1 MDGRHPPQSV
11 NMDSLLQDLRFGFRM
26 LLKARGFTVAC
37 VLTLTLGIGCATT
50 MFSLFEG
57 PILNRPPVRDLDRI
71 ANVWAVNDQTGTDR
85 GLLSVPNFLDVRS
98 RNTAFEEVAALA
110 ASDKV
115 LMATG
120 EPHRVAA
127 LMVSANFFH
136 LLGTSPKLGRVFTQ
150 DEEQP
155 GAPSVA
161 VISYA
166 MWRANFGGRPDVLG
180 QKIRFSNDAY
190 TVIGVMPESFWF
202 QSTVTEVWMPLT
214 LDSSANRAEGTVMV
228 VGRMKMGVTGE
239 RANAEMEVLGRALSL
254 QFPSANREMGM
265 RAVTYESEMSKK
277 TGLSLVF
284 GIGPSILVL
293 LIGCANITTLLL
305 ARGFARQSEFAT
317 RAALGA
323 SRSRIVRQLLSEYLL
338 IAVTGGFVGLLAAYG
353 GVAALRRAFQSV
365 QPHLAATLSLN
376 GHALAFGMLAALLI
390 PLMFGLIPA
399 MRVTKGTLND
409 ALRQTSTTTGAQVS
423 LKRLPLVVLEI
434 AMSMTLLI
442 VTASVV
448 STMSSIERITPPGI
462 DTSKVIIFTI
472 TPTSPGS
479 KLDRLSAELSSA
491 SGVEAV
497 GFTSGFPLASSRSDL
512 HPLSVRHDG
521 ANFEA
526 SAVQLNVD
534 RGFFNVLRLP
544 TLQGELAPNRLAGA
558 VVSESFA
565 RRYDIAL
572 GLQIRIGDNPWVIVT
587 AVVPDWLTDA
597 RSGES
602 LPTVYFPLS
611 KTDSASHVVVLAEGG
626 PAAIPAVKRSVLAW
640 NPDQPVDDCMTVA
653 QSIKKEFAESNL
665 VVRLIASF
673 TIIALALACI
683 GIYGVMNYSVTRR
696 TREMGIRMALG
707 AAPSQIFKLVLKEA
721 TILMVV
727 GLGAGWLLGVGA
739 GHLIAHELVVAPSDP
754 LTAIVC
760 SAMILITGLAASFI
774 PARRAARVNPM
785 VALRFE

>member
-1 MDGRHPPQSV
+1 
-11 NMDSLLQDLRFGFRM
+11 M
-26 LLKARGFTVAC
+26 LLKARGFTAAC
-37 VLTLTLGIGCATT
+37 VLTLALGIGCATT

-57 PILNRPPVRDLDRI
+57 PILNRPPVRDLGRI
-71 ANVWAVNDQTGTDR
+71 ANVWAINDQTGTDR
-85 GLLSVPNFLDVRS
+85 GLFSVPNFLDLRS
-98 RNTAFEEVAALA
+98 RNTTFEEVAALA
-110 ASDKV
+110 GSDRV
-115 LMATG
+115 LMGTG
-120 EPHRVAA
+120 EPHRVAV

-136 LLGTSPKLGRVFTQ
+136 MLGATPKLGRVFTQ
-150 DEEQP
+150 DEEQS
-155 GAPSVA
+155 GAQTVA
-161 VISYA
+161 VISFA
-166 MWRANFGGRPDVLG
+166 MWRTNFGGRSDVLG
-180 QKIRFSNDAY
+180 QKIRFNNDPY

-202 QSTVTEVWMPLT
+202 QSQRNEVWMPLT
-214 LDSSANRAEGTVMV
+214 LDASANRAEGTVTV
-228 VGRMKMGVTGE
+228 VGRMKKGVTGE
-239 RANAEMEVLGRALSL
+239 RANAEIGVLGRALSL
-254 QFPSANREMGM
+254 QFPSANRGMGM
-265 RAVTYESEMSKK
+265 RAVTYESEMNKK

-338 IAVTGGFVGLLAAYG
+338 IAISGGFVGLLAAYG

-390 PLMFGLIPA
+390 PLTFGLIPA
-399 MRVTKGTLND
+399 VRVTKATLNN
-409 ALRQTSTTTGAQVS
+409 ALRQTSTTTGAQIS

-448 STMSSIERITPPGI
+448 RTMSSIERIMPPRI
-462 DTSKVIIFTI
+462 DANKVITFTI
-472 TPTSPGS
+472 TPTPTGS
-479 KLDRLSAELSSA
+479 KLDRLSVDLSSV
-491 SGVEAV
+491 SGLEAV
-497 GFTSGFPLASSRSDL
+497 GFTSGFPLASSRTDL
-512 HPLSVRHDG
+512 HPLSARHEG
-521 ANFEA
+521 TNFQV

-544 TLQGELAPNRLAGA
+544 ALQGELAPDRLAGV

-565 RRYDIAL
+565 RHYGSAL
-572 GLQIRIGDNPWVIVT
+572 GLQIRAGENPWGMVT

-597 RSGES
+597 RSGDS

-611 KTDSASHVVVLAEGG
+611 KTDTASHVVVWAEGG
-626 PAAIPAVKRSVLAW
+626 PAAIPALKRSVLAW
-640 NPDQPVDDCMTVA
+640 NPDQPLNDCMTVA
-653 QSIKKEFAESNL
+653 QSIKKEFAESDL
-665 VVRLIASF
+665 VVKLIASF

-683 GIYGVMNYSVTRR
+683 GVYGIMSYSVTRR

-721 TILMVV
+721 SILMFV
-727 GLGAGWLLGVGA
+727 GLGTGWLLGVGA

-754 LTAIVC
+754 LTAIAC

-785 VALRFE
+785 IALRFE

>member
-1 MDGRHPPQSV
+1 M

-26 LLKARGFTVAC
+26 LLNARGFTVTC
-37 VLTLTLGIGCATT
+37 VLTLALGIGCATT

-57 PILNRPPVRDLDRI
+57 PILNRPPVRDLERI
-71 ANVWAVNDQTGTDR
+71 ANVWVVNEQTGTDR
-85 GLLSVPNFLDVRS
+85 GLISIPNFLDLRS
-98 RNTAFEEVAALA
+98 RNTAFEEIAALA
-110 ASDKV
+110 GSDKV
-115 LMATG
+115 LVATG

-127 LMVSANFFH
+127 LIVSANFFH
-136 LLGTSPKLGRVFTQ
+136 MLGASPKLGRVFTQ

-155 GAPSVA
+155 GASSVA

-166 MWRANFGGRPDVLG
+166 MWRTNFGGRPDVLG
-180 QKIRFSNDAY
+180 QQIRFSNDAY

-202 QSTVTEVWMPLT
+202 QSQGNEVWMPLT
-214 LDSSANRAEGTVMV
+214 LDASANRAEGTVMV
-228 VGRMKMGVTGE
+228 VGRMKKGVTGE
-239 RANAEMEVLGRALSL
+239 RANAEMGVLGGALSL
-254 QFPSANREMGM
+254 QFPSANRGMGM
-265 RAVTYESEMSKK
+265 RAVTYESEMNKK

-338 IAVTGGFVGLLAAYG
+338 IAIFGGFVGLLAAYG

-365 QPHLAATLSLN
+365 QPQLAATLSLN
-376 GHALAFGMLAALLI
+376 GHAIAFGVLAALLI
-390 PLMFGLIPA
+390 PVIFGLIPA
-399 MRVTKGTLND
+399 MRVTRAALND
-409 ALRQTSTTTGAQVS
+409 ALRKTSTTTGAQIS

-448 STMSSIERITPPGI
+448 RTMSSIERVTPPGI
-462 DTSKVIIFTI
+462 DTSKVITFTI
-472 TPTSPGS
+472 TPISPGS

-491 SGVEAV
+491 SGVEAA
-497 GFTSGFPLASSRSDL
+497 GFTSNFPLASSRSDL
-512 HPLSVRHDG
+512 HPLSLRHDG
-521 ANFEA
+521 TNFEV

-544 TLQGELAPNRLAGA
+544 ILQGEIAPNRLAGA

-565 RRYDIAL
+565 RRYNNAL
-572 GLQIRIGDNPWVIVT
+572 GLQIRAGDNPWVVVT

-611 KTDSASHVVVLAEGG
+611 RTDTASHVVVWAEGG
-626 PAAIPAVKRSVLAW
+626 AAAIPALKRSVLSW
-640 NPDQPVDDCMTVA
+640 NSDQPLDDCMTVA

-673 TIIALALACI
+673 TIIALVLACI
-683 GIYGVMNYSVTRR
+683 GVYGVMSYSVTRR

-721 TILMVV
+721 SILMFV
-727 GLGAGWLLGVGA
+727 GLGTGWLLGVGA

-760 SAMILITGLAASFI
+760 SATIVITGLAAGYI

-785 VALRFE
+785 VSLRFE